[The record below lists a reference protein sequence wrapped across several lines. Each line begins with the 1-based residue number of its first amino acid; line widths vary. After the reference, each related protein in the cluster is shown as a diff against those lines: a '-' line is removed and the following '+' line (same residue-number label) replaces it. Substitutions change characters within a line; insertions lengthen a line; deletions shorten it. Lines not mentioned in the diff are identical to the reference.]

1 MSVGSNGEDRNT
13 CSTEETDRKAR
24 RRHAPR
30 ASSPLRERE
39 FVAAIL
45 QGPFEQDLEYDI
57 PLEEPNGQE
66 TRRVEDPDMVRRPG
80 GEPQGFPAPHPTP
93 LEAQEGKR
101 RREVEVRLKKLPS
114 KESAGR
120 ASKIRDPGEPARN
133 GGSKRRR
140 RQRPS
145 ITIGGERPARN
156 GGSGRRKRRR
166 PRPAITVRGERPA
179 RNGGTGRRTR
189 RWPRPVSVVGGER
202 LARK

>member
-80 GEPQGFPAPHPTP
+80 GEPQGFPAPHPPP

-101 RREVEVRLKKLPS
+101 RREVEVRLKKLPPRS
-114 KESAGR
+114 PLGGQARYG
-120 ASKIRDPGEPARN
+120 IPGN
-133 GGSKRRR
+133 
-140 RQRPS
+140 QRG
-145 ITIGGERPARN
+145 TE
-156 GGSGRRKRRR
+156 GRR
-166 PRPAITVRGERPA
+166 GEEGKGHR
-179 RNGGTGRRTR
+179 
-189 RWPRPVSVVGGER
+189 
-202 LARK
+202 